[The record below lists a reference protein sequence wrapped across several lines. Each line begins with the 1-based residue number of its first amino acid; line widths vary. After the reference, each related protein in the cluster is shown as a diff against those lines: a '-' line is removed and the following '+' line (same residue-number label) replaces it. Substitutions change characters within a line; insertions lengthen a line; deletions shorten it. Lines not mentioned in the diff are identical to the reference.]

1 MNEKNKLNS
10 IGKRTRWADMVGG
23 YVAYESTEGT
33 SHLQGTV
40 AFHLLWIVARL
51 VISKKKKSAILTF
64 M

>member
-10 IGKRTRWADMVGG
+10 TGKRMRWVDMVGG

-51 VISKKKKSAILTF
+51 VISKKKSCQY
-64 M
+64 

>member
-1 MNEKNKLNS
+1 
-10 IGKRTRWADMVGG
+10 MVGG

-33 SHLQGTV
+33 AHLQGTV

-51 VISKKKKSAILTF
+51 VISKKKKLPILTF

>member
-10 IGKRTRWADMVGG
+10 TGKRTRWADMVGG